1 MLITIDDLLKNKKVM
16 EEKANK
22 TLKLHLKELNG
33 DVEVR
38 KITFE
43 EFLEI
48 QSNLGDDEIIYNCCK
63 SPNFKSDELINALE
77 VKENPVEGVQKV
89 LSRKTIKRVAAE
101 ILKFSD
107 LISNDNDLVTIVE
120 NDIKN

>member
-1 MLITIDDLLKNKKVM
+1 MLITIDDLLKNKKAM
-16 EEKANK
+16 EEKANQS
-22 TLKLHLKELNG
+22 LKLHLKEIG
-33 DVEVR
+33 GEIEVR

-48 QSNLGDDEIIYNCCK
+48 KGNLGDDEIIYNCCK

-77 VKENPVEGVQKV
+77 VKENPIEGVQKV

-101 ILKFSD
+101 ILTFSD
-107 LISNDNDLVTIVE
+107 LITNEKDLVTVVKD
-120 NDIKN
+120 DIKN

>member
-1 MLITIDDLLKNKKVM
+1 MLITIDDLLKNKKII
-16 EEKANK
+16 EEKANE

-33 DVEVR
+33 EIVVR
-38 KITFE
+38 KINFE

-48 QSNLGDDEIIYNCCK
+48 KGDLGDDEIVYNCCK
-63 SPNFKSDELINALE
+63 NPNFKSDELLNLLG
-77 VKENPVEGVQKV
+77 VKENPIEGVQKV
-89 LSRKTIKRVAAE
+89 LTRKTIKKVASE

-107 LISNDNDLVTIVE
+107 LIAEEDTVTIVE

>member
-1 MLITIDDLLKNKKVM
+1 MLITIDDLLKNK
-16 EEKANK
+16 EIIDEKANK
-22 TLKLHLKELNG
+22 TLKLHLKELDG
-33 DVEVR
+33 EIEVR
-38 KITFE
+38 KITFD

-48 QSNLGDDEIIYNCCK
+48 KGNLGDDEIIYNCCK
-63 SPNFKSDELINALE
+63 SPNFKSDELINSLN

-89 LSRKTIKRVAAE
+89 LTRKTIKKVATE

-107 LISNDNDLVTIVE
+107 LIVNEDDLVTIVN

>member
-1 MLITIDDLLKNKKVM
+1 MLITINDLLKNKKAM
-16 EEKANK
+16 EERANQ
-22 TLKLHLKELNG
+22 TLKLHLKEIG
-33 DVEVR
+33 GEIEVR

-48 QSNLGDDEIIYNCCK
+48 KGSLGDDEIIYNCCK

-77 VKENPVEGVQKV
+77 VKENPIEGVGKV

-101 ILKFSD
+101 ILTFSD
-107 LISNDNDLVTIVE
+107 LISNDKDLVKVVKD
-120 NDIKN
+120 DIKN